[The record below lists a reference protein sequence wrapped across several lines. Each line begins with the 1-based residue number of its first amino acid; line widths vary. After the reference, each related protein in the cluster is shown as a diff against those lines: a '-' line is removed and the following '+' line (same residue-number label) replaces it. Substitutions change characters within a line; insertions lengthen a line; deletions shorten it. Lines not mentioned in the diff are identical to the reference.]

1 MSKKITIGLIT
12 LFLFIVGVNSLISKN
27 SLIDLKALIP
37 LKIKELIPLKI
48 KEYIKSN
55 FLSKNEIIELNRMI
69 EAQYKQMDQY
79 EIQIKQLNKTINE
92 KNLQIDIY
100 KLKEKRDFQIFINEY
115 SRNFIK
121 NSEELIFT
129 KSDDVIYQINNKNYK
144 LSKFYFPW
152 LDKSGNRFY
161 IRKFENYLIIFTGF
175 GDLIY
180 ANLDDFKK
188 ENNVHFKKIEL
199 KFPKKHVFDSD
210 HPIFKDFLIF
220 KNKIYISFLSKYED
234 NCIANT
240 IVVGEMNFNN
250 ILLDDFFKT
259 NDCNYKFSGQTGG
272 KLGKFLD
279 DKILFSVG
287 DASYWEEW
295 EENKRNLI
303 PFDQK
308 RSYDASQNL
317 ESHLG
322 KVLSIN
328 VENKDIEILSMGHRN
343 VQGIYYDNV
352 NNQIFLSEHGPKGGD
367 ELNLIDLNNNNRN
380 KNFGWPIVSHGE
392 HYKYNETT
400 YKYAP
405 LKKPHGDF
413 GFQEPLISFNK
424 RVAPGNLT
432 LANKFANNQKDKLV
446 VYLGGMGKS
455 YGENKLHQSLVK
467 LVFDNKMNHLSTH
480 AIPIKARIRD
490 VLYLEDLNELV
501 LALESISSIGFLS
514 EEK

>member
-1 MSKKITIGLIT
+1 MLKKTTIGLII
-12 LFLFIVGVNSLISKN
+12 LFVFIIGVNSLISKN
-27 SLIDLKALIP
+27 SLINLKALIP
-37 LKIKELIPLKI
+37 PKI
-48 KEYIKSN
+48 KEYVKSN
-55 FLSKNEIIELNRMI
+55 FLSNNEIIELNRLVEEKNKQI
-69 EAQYKQMDQY
+69 DQYKT
-79 EIQIKQLNKTINE
+79 QIINTNKIINE
-92 KNLQIDIY
+92 KNQQIDKY
-100 KLKEKRDFQIFINEY
+100 KLKEKSDFRTFINEY

-129 KSDDVIYQINNKNYK
+129 KSDDVIYQINNKNYR

-152 LDKSGNRFY
+152 LEKSGYRFY
-161 IRKFENYLIIFTGF
+161 IRKFKNYLIIFTGF

-180 ANLDDFKK
+180 ANLDEFKRG
-188 ENNVHFKKIEL
+188 NNVHFKKIKL
-199 KFPKKHVFDSD
+199 NFPKKHVFNFD

-234 NCIANT
+234 NCIANS

-250 ILLDDFFKT
+250 ILLDDFFKS

-272 KLGKFLD
+272 KLEKFLD
-279 DKILFSVG
+279 DKILYSVG

-295 EENKRNLI
+295 KENKRDLI

-328 VENKDIEILSMGHRN
+328 VENKDIEIVSMGHRN
-343 VQGIYYDNV
+343 VQGIYFDNV

-367 ELNLIDLNNNNRN
+367 ELNLIDLKDNNRN
-380 KNFGWPIVSHGE
+380 KNYGWPIVSHGE
-392 HYKYNETT
+392 HYKDNETT

-413 GFQEPLISFNK
+413 GFQEPLISFSK
-424 RVAPGNLT
+424 RVAPGNLA

-467 LVFDNKMNHLSTH
+467 LVFDNNMKHLSTH
-480 AIPIKARIRD
+480 SIPIKARIRD